1 MTKRRRE
8 KNTTPRNEVEVI
20 FPGDWIKYA
29 ATESRNSYPSF
40 KTNIGRVI
48 RIEEDGCLIV
58 SIDFARTTR
67 YVPISRV
74 IKKYPRFTVLPISGK
89 VEDGK

>member
-20 FPGDWIKYA
+20 FPGDWIKYVA
-29 ATESRNSYPSF
+29 EEGDTYPLF

-58 SIDFARTTR
+58 TIDFARTTR

-74 IKKYPRFTVLPISGK
+74 IKKYSRFMVLPIPGK
-89 VEDGK
+89 VEDDK